1 MPHEET
7 IRILKQMD
15 SLRSQWGVVYPFEKE
30 THDMNSEIK
39 DEKEKI
45 EILTGEVEDTIRED
59 TDIQA

>member
-1 MPHEET
+1 
-7 IRILKQMD
+7 
-15 SLRSQWGVVYPFEKE
+15 
-30 THDMNSEIK
+30 MNSEIK